1 MKKRL
6 SDKTFNLIFSIA
18 AIVAMWAAWVI
29 AYRIEANEYV
39 VPSFTDS
46 MKEAAALLAD
56 SAFWQAF
63 ANTLLR
69 TIEAFAISFVLAAVL
84 SAVAAISSKFA
95 AFMRPIMAALRTIPT
110 MAIILILLLWTT
122 PLLAPVIVALL
133 VTFPLVYAQ
142 FAAAFGGIDTGL
154 VQMAKLYGV
163 PRRERLFKIYIPA
176 VLPNIIAQSG
186 AAFSLTLKIMVS
198 AEVMSR
204 TYMSIGGLMQ
214 DARNYLQISQLFALT
229 VITVVAGGV
238 SEWLLGRLNIFT
250 RKWGREGT
258 AEATEY
264 IAPHCRG
271 LGRRKIYYYGG
282 SRRALYVKGRR
293 RR

>member
-1 MKKRL
+1 
-6 SDKTFNLIFSIA
+6 
-18 AIVAMWAAWVI
+18 MWLAWVI
-29 AYRIEANEYV
+29 ACRIQGNEYV

-56 SAFWQAF
+56 STFWQAF
-63 ANTLLR
+63 GNTLLR
-69 TIEAFAISFVLAAVL
+69 TAEAFALSFVLAAAL
-84 SAVAAISSKFA
+84 SAVAAVSAKFA

-122 PLLAPVIVALL
+122 PLIAPVIVALL

-142 FAAAFGGIDTGL
+142 FSAAFGGIDKGL

-176 VLPNIIAQSG
+176 VLPNVIAQAG

-238 SEWLLGRLNIFT
+238 FEWLIGRLNIFT
-250 RKWGREGT
+250 RKWSGEGS
-258 AEATEY
+258 AEATAQS
-264 IAPHCRG
+264 APRCRG
-271 LGRRKIYYYGG
+271 LGMGKVYCYGG
-282 SRRALYVKGRR
+282 SRRALIVKRR
-293 RR
+293 RRR

>member
-18 AIVAMWAAWVI
+18 AIVAMWAVWVI
-29 AYRIEANEYV
+29 AYKVEANEYV
-39 VPSFTDS
+39 VPSFTDT
-46 MKEAAALLAD
+46 MKEAARLLVD
-56 SAFWQAF
+56 STFWRAF

-69 TIEAFAISFVLAAVL
+69 TVEAFALSFVLAAAL
-84 SAVAAISSKFA
+84 SAVAAVSSMFA
-95 AFMRPIMAALRTIPT
+95 AFMRPVMAALRTIPT

-122 PLLAPVIVALL
+122 PLIAPVIVALL

-142 FAAAFGGIDTGL
+142 FSAAFGGIDTGL

-163 PRRERLFKIYIPA
+163 PRSERLFKIYIPA
-176 VLPNIIAQSG
+176 VLPNIIAQAG

-214 DARNYLQISQLFALT
+214 DARNYLQISRLFALT
-229 VITVVAGGV
+229 VITVVASGLF
-238 SEWLLGRLNIFT
+238 EWLLGRLGIFF
-250 RKWGREGT
+250 RKWGKEGAANT
-258 AEATEY
+258 GTR
-264 IAPHCRG
+264 PLLHCRG
-271 LGRRKIYYYGG
+271 LGRRRVYFYGG
-282 SRRALYVKGRR
+282 SRRALIAKRR
-293 RR
+293 RRR